1 MKPMKFNLTHKASC
15 SDLSL
20 QVTLIKW
27 RLPTGTAQRR
37 FPRSGYGLLGNMRHW
52 VIIDSSGELYSGKS
66 GTLYKVRGLW
76 DLPVGVLN
84 KQWPDPAAPAKEM
97 ITLWILKVLTS

>member
-1 MKPMKFNLTHKASC
+1 MKPMKFNLTYRAPC
-15 SDLSL
+15 SDPLL

-37 FPRSGYGLLGNMRHW
+37 FPRSGYGLLGNMRYW
-52 VIIDSSGELYSGKS
+52 VIIDGSGDLYPGKF

-76 DLPVGVLN
+76 DLPVGGLN
-84 KQWPDPAAPAKEM
+84 KQWPDPAAPEKM
-97 ITLWILKVLTS
+97 ITLWI